1 MKPDKKILHS
11 KVARRMLLFFVL
23 STFIPV
29 SFLAYLSYSESND
42 LLLQKAH
49 HQLAAA
55 SDSYNKVIY
64 ERLVLAEQQLHA
76 VGLQLSNRSF
86 SKVHDRQLGQSI
98 RNLTLFLPEDNEG
111 NSIALLG
118 ELQQI
123 NPLSAAE
130 LRHLA
135 TGLPLLKTQFNG
147 VERKILILVALAAAA
162 PQHGILIADIMP
174 EYLWGDEESLP
185 LHLGLCVT
193 NENYKTLFCAH
204 QSEPVVIEQPLEQA
218 AQHAKGGFDWKQG
231 DAHYIANYHEIFLE
245 PHFLTPRWLVVA
257 MQPETDALGSLS
269 RFNTILWGSAILS
282 ILVIL
287 LFSMIQIRRVLVP
300 LEKLI
305 DGTRRLGN
313 RDFATQVDV
322 ISADEFGELATSFN
336 KMTAQLGVQFKTMT
350 ALSLID
356 REILS
361 GLDID
366 KIVRYVLAHLHG
378 MIRADFS
385 AVSVFD
391 QDAPEKAAMYLLDVR
406 QKRICTLCDISSHM
420 HQLLQVGSKGVW
432 IDRQAIGKLDLN
444 QKIEPVLKRLNRLF
458 ILPLSW
464 KAQMVGYISLGFKVP
479 VNWSREDTQRIH
491 DFADRVAVALFTK
504 NREELLLRQAR
515 IDALTELPNRFLFME
530 QLHKEI
536 AQNQRSERRLA
547 VLYIDL
553 DRFKMVNDSYGHS
566 VGDELLR
573 EAGERLHGCIYE
585 GDTVAR
591 FGGDEF
597 AIIISELDSEQ
608 SAQSVAEKIIA
619 VLGKPFIFNNEKNV
633 LAASIG
639 IAIYP
644 QDGESIADLMRN
656 ADIAMYRAKEKG
668 GNQYIFFEESMN
680 VEVNKRAAI
689 ERELRN
695 AIVEGQ
701 FVLYYQPQVEPKSGL
716 VQGVETLVRWNHPEM
731 GFVSPGDFIPVAE
744 NTGLIVDIGRIIL
757 SDACTQF
764 RQWLNAG
771 VQLDYIAVNVSVKQF
786 RQSDFFQMVEHVLA
800 VNAIPPH
807 CLELEITESVLM
819 EDTEV
824 VVAMLQR
831 LKNLGV
837 QLSIDDFGTGYSSM
851 SYLEQLP
858 FDTIK
863 IDMSFV
869 RKIQENGEGGAIAA
883 TIAAMAHALNK
894 KIVAEG
900 VEIQAQ
906 LEFLSKCDC
915 ELIQG
920 YYYSRPLP
928 ADELAAF
935 VKNNHAT
942 AKDTFSQQQSLRAI
956 PTAAHS
962 DMHVQC

>member
-1 MKPDKKILHS
+1 MKPEKKIFHS
-11 KVARRMLLFFVL
+11 KVARRMLMFFVL

-42 LLLQKAH
+42 MLLKKAH

-55 SDSYNKVIY
+55 SNSYNKVIY
-64 ERLVLAEQQLHA
+64 ERLLLAEQVLQDAVTKLINGSDTFEADIQLI
-76 VGLQLSNRSF
+76 QRIRS
-86 SKVHDRQLGQSI
+86 
-98 RNLTLFLPEDNEG
+98 LTLLRSDG
-111 NSIALLG
+111 STKKLLG
-118 ELQQI
+118 EPQAIESL
-123 NPLSAAE
+123 NAAA
-130 LRHLA
+130 LKHLA
-135 TGLPLLKTQFNG
+135 SGRTVLMTQSKGAGNNI
-147 VERKILILVALAAAA
+147 VLMTALNAEALEK
-162 PQHGILIADIMP
+162 GILIAQIKPD
-174 EYLWGDEESLP
+174 YLWGDPESLP
-185 LHLGLCVT
+185 LDIGLCVT
-193 NENYKTLFCAH
+193 NEQYAVLFCANKP
-204 QSEPVVIEQPLEQA
+204 EAVNVAQPLKQIA
-218 AQHAKGGFDWKQG
+218 HRTKGEYHWDEG
-231 DAHYIANYHEIFLE
+231 DIRYIANYQEIFLE
-245 PHFLTPRWLVVA
+245 PHFLTPRWLVA
-257 MQPETDALGSLS
+257 AIQPEADALDNMA
-269 RFNTILWGSAILS
+269 RFRTIFWGSVILS
-282 ILVIL
+282 VLVIL

-305 DGTRRLGN
+305 EGTRRLGN

-322 ISADEFGELATSFN
+322 ISADEFGELAASFN

-361 GLDID
+361 GLNID
-366 KIVRYVLAHLHG
+366 KIVRYVLAHLYG

-391 QDAPEKAAMYLLDVR
+391 QDAPEKAVLHLLDLK
-406 QKRICTLCDISSHM
+406 QKHIRTLDYDISSHM

-432 IDRQAIGKLDLN
+432 IDRQTIDQLDLN
-444 QKIEPVLKRLNRLF
+444 QKIEPALKRLNCLF
-458 ILPLSW
+458 ILPLNW
-464 KAQMVGYISLGFKVP
+464 KDQMVGYISLGFRTP
-479 VNWSREDTQRIH
+479 PNWDQKDAQRIH

-530 QLHKEI
+530 QLQKEI
-536 AQNQRSERRLA
+536 AQNQRNERRLA

-566 VGDELLR
+566 IGDELLR
-573 EAGERLHGCIYE
+573 EAGERLHGCVYQ

-591 FGGDEF
+591 LGGDEF

-608 SAQSVAEKIIA
+608 AAQSVAEKIIA
-619 VLGKPFIFNNEKNV
+619 VLNEPFIFNNEKNV

-668 GNQYIFFEESMN
+668 GNRYIFFEENMN
-680 VEVNKRAAI
+680 AEVNKRAAI

-716 VQGVETLVRWNHPEM
+716 VQGVETLVRWNHPER
-731 GFVSPGDFIPVAE
+731 GFVSPGVFIPIAE
-744 NTGLIVDIGRIIL
+744 NTSLIVDVGRIIL
-757 SDACTQF
+757 KDACAQF
-764 RQWLNAG
+764 RQWLNDG
-771 VQLDYIAVNVSVKQF
+771 IQLDYIAVNVSVKQF
-786 RQSDFFQMVEHVLA
+786 QQPDFFQLVEHVLE
-800 VNAIPPH
+800 VNQLPPH

-819 EDTEV
+819 DDTQV
-824 VVAMLQR
+824 VMAMLEK

-869 RKIQENGEGGAIAA
+869 RKIQENGEGGTIAA

-906 LEFLSKCDC
+906 LDFLTQCNC

-920 YYYSRPLP
+920 YIYSRPLP
-928 ADELAAF
+928 ADELAAY
-935 VKNNHAT
+935 VRKNHA
-942 AKDTFSQQQSLRAI
+942 AVRNALSEPRYLSA
-956 PTAAHS
+956 
-962 DMHVQC
+962 